1 MGVIW
6 QINSF
11 LIFDLVIHTWPTGGA
26 MSKKHFV
33 RFGFTLVELMIVVVI
48 LGILAAVAIPAFTR
62 YVKRSKT
69 AEAVG
74 NVQAIYRGEVVYFNN
89 SGERFGTAGF
99 VECPTTPG
107 TAPTPGK
114 YPANVTLW
122 DGIEEWKAIAFSIP
136 TGHYYQYGVSTVGGG
151 GGGPPL
157 LLAVV
162 EIPGGGSGFIARAT
176 GDLDG
181 DSTQSTFEIAGGI
194 VSTGEVQ
201 RTPLEITDELE

>member
-1 MGVIW
+1 MNVLW
-6 QINSF
+6 EINSF
-11 LIFDLVIHTWPTGGA
+11 LIFAPVVHSWPTGNA
-26 MSKKHFV
+26 MSKRHFV

-122 DGIEEWKAIAFSIP
+122 DSYSEWKAIAFSIP
-136 TGHYYQYGVSTVGGG
+136 TGHYYQYGVSTA
-151 GGGPPL
+151 GGPEAPPVLIPL
-157 LLAVV
+157 VS
-162 EIPGGGSGFIARAT
+162 IPGGGSGFIARAV

-181 DSTQSTFEIAGGI
+181 DTTQSTFEVAGGI
-194 VSTGEVQ
+194 AGTGEVQ
-201 RTPLEITDELE
+201 RSNLEITDELE